1 MEKSWRRWQGRKGH
15 RKGAREREL
24 HGGNTKKIHNDIETR
39 SEVCNKTRKR
49 RGKERISKM
58 VGEKKESGK
67 MEGELIRIGVDSKS
81 RWWKTFWPRALAS
94 RGNSRGKMAPTQREN
109 AWIRAIVSNSKAGDV
124 SAIFDRLPFLVVF
137 LAHTLSPDFRSRKN
151 RTICIEIEYPA
162 NLTALFRF
170 VDEFSNKRVAIS
182 HWIIIY
188 SKFNEKDKHL
198 LQERNYLCCHKS
210 HCENTRG
217 KLQTKSFVKRKL
229 RREENF
235 YR

>member
-81 RWWKTFWPRALAS
+81 RDGGKRFGRERWHRGETAVEKWPRHKGRMREYVPLS
-94 RGNSRGKMAPTQREN
+94 RILK
-109 AWIRAIVSNSKAGDV
+109 RATYPRFSTVC
-124 SAIFDRLPFLVVF
+124 PF
-137 LAHTLSPDFRSRKN
+137 SS
-151 RTICIEIEYPA
+151 
-162 NLTALFRF
+162 
-170 VDEFSNKRVAIS
+170 
-182 HWIIIY
+182 
-188 SKFNEKDKHL
+188 
-198 LQERNYLCCHKS
+198 
-210 HCENTRG
+210 
-217 KLQTKSFVKRKL
+217 SF
-229 RREENF
+229 
-235 YR
+235 